1 MKIGVFADPHYCSSE
16 VLCRTRRPRLSYE
29 KVRQVM
35 EAFRQNGVDYAVCM
49 GDLTDREDTH
59 EAELARLEEITALI
73 RSFGLP
79 FCLIPG
85 NHDYASFSA
94 AELETLGG
102 FRIPPYTLDFPALRW
117 IVLDANYRTDGRRFD
132 VAGVDWKDSNL
143 PPEQV
148 AFLRQALAETSRSCV
163 VLVHENLD
171 PGVQKDHII
180 RNASEVRELIAASG
194 RGRLVLQGHYH
205 PGAEAVVSGIPYLTV
220 PALCEGEAVPYP
232 ILEL

>member
-1 MKIGVFADPHYCSSE
+1 MKIGVFADPHYCSRD
-16 VLCRTRRPRLSYE
+16 VLCRTRRPRLSYG

-35 EAFRQNGVDYAVCM
+35 EAFRQAGTDCAVCM

-59 EAELARLEEITALI
+59 EAELARLAEITALI
-73 RSFGLP
+73 RSFGMP
-79 FCLIPG
+79 VYLIPG

-94 AELETLGG
+94 AELEKVGG
-102 FRIPPYTLDFPALRW
+102 FRIPPYTVDFPAVRW
-117 IVLDANYRTDGRRFD
+117 IVLDANYRSDNRRFD
-132 VAGVDWKDSNL
+132 LAGVDWKDSNL

-148 AFLRQALAETSRSCV
+148 DFLRAALAETSLPCV

-180 RNASEVRELIAASG
+180 RNAAEVRELLEASG
-194 RGRLVLQGHYH
+194 KVKLVLQGHYH

-220 PALCEGEAVPYP
+220 PALCEGEAVPCR
-232 ILEL
+232 ILEI

>member
-1 MKIGVFADPHYCSSE
+1 MKIGVFADPHYCSSD

-29 KVRQVM
+29 KVRLVM
-35 EAFRQNGVDYAVCM
+35 EAFRQAGVDYAVCM

-59 EAELARLEEITALI
+59 AAELARLEEITALI

-79 FCLIPG
+79 VCLVPG
-85 NHDYASFSA
+85 NHDYVSFSA
-94 AELETLGG
+94 AELETVGG

-117 IVLDANYRTDGRRFD
+117 IVLDANYRADYRRFD

-148 AFLRQALAETSRSCV
+148 DFLRAALAETALPCV

-171 PGVQKDHII
+171 PGVQQDHII
-180 RNASEVRELIAASG
+180 RNAAEVRALLAASG
-194 RGRLVLQGHYH
+194 RVKLVLQGHYH

-220 PALCEGEAVPYP
+220 PALCEGELVPYR